1 MPSGGPR
8 QLPEGPPLDAASAA
22 LHESVHKGNPGGVTR
37 AIKRGADVESL
48 HPKVGETVL
57 MLSGRFCH
65 VKIVDLLLK
74 AGASVSTRSVERYT
88 ALHTACLGGH
98 PSIVRRLLKEGA
110 SVASRTKFGDTPFIS
125 AALKGHREAVEL
137 LLDAGADINAYD
149 HEGRTGLMWAS
160 THGRGDMVAR
170 LLAAGAKHDLHDDKG
185 AQALHNATEHEQLG
199 SMAALIRAGA
209 NPSCGR
215 SDDRETP
222 LHMAVRRKLLKSAR
236 LLLRAGAQADAKD
249 STDMTPLHCAASDS
263 YTEMVAV
270 ILSYV
275 RRQDMD
281 VLSSEDLGVGAQS
294 SSSAAG
300 QRSRRQHQPQRELN
314 GGDESTAGRRMRRV
328 LTARNSNGW
337 TALHI
342 AAMVYS
348 PDIVDLLLRYG
359 ALETEKDNNGET
371 AFL

>member
-160 THGRGDMVAR
+160 THGRGEMVAM
-170 LLAAGAKHDLHDDKG
+170 LLAAGAKHDMRDDKG
-185 AQALHNATEHEQLG
+185 AVALHNAAEYEQLG
-199 SMAALIRAGA
+199 AMAALIRAGA
-209 NPSCGR
+209 DPNGGR
-215 SDDRETP
+215 IGTTTP
-222 LHMAVRRKLLKSAR
+222 LHNAVRHRHTKAATLLM
-236 LLLRAGAQADAKD
+236 RAGAVAHLKNGDG
-249 STDMTPLHCAASDS
+249 MTQLHCAVTNIDTA
-263 YTEMVAV
+263 MVSAM
-270 ILSYV
+270 LSNI
-275 RRQDMD
+275 RRQ
-281 VLSSEDLGVGAQS
+281 EDS
-294 SSSAAG
+294 SSSGLDLVVSPSAPGQHAG
-300 QRSRRQHQPQRELN
+300 HHQQQHR
-314 GGDESTAGRRMRRV
+314 GDSSTACSGMRQA
-328 LTARNSNGW
+328 LTARNYDGW

-348 PDIVDLLLRYG
+348 PDVVDMLLRYG